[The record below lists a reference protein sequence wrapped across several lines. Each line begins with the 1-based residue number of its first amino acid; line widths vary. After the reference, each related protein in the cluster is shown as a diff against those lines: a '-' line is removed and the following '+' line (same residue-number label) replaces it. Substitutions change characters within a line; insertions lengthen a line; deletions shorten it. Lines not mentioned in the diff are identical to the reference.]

1 MRMRTECY
9 VRLLLYRS
17 QGKPKIVP
25 KIEGIN
31 ALCLS
36 GCSSITELARA
47 MGLALFERAIVPV
60 ASHPFVGVTPP
71 LVLEL

>member
-1 MRMRTECY
+1 MFSVWRTEA
-9 VRLLLYRS
+9 LAARS

-31 ALCLS
+31 SLCLS

-60 ASHPFVGVTPP
+60 ASHHP
-71 LVLEL
+71 LWG